1 MPVLWTDKYAPPTLT
16 RGPRNLTILKPQQK
30 DIRNKNTTQTQHRA
44 RPS

>member
-16 RGPRNLTILKPQQK
+16 RGPRTSPLKPQQK

-44 RPS
+44 HPS